1 MAENSHTH
9 DSRLTPQEIL
19 KNFWGYDLFR
29 PLQEDVIN
37 SVLEGKDTLAL
48 MPTGGGKSLCYQVPA
63 LAKDGLCLV
72 ISPLIALMKDQ
83 VENLRRK
90 NITAFAIYSGM
101 SRAEVINTLKVAT
114 NSNCKFL
121 YVSPER
127 LETNLFKEYL
137 PGMHINLVAVDEA
150 HCISQWGYDFRPP
163 YLRIAALRE
172 ELPDVPVIALTASAT
187 KEVQDDIC
195 NKLTSPLTPFRQ
207 GRRGDALSDRYPK
220 YKIQQIVQYENARIN
235 RANSTEAE
243 AKLWHLLRNSKTGYK
258 FRRQHPIEAFIVDF
272 VCLEKGLIIEVD
284 GGYHNN
290 EEQKLYDEYR
300 TNAIKQKKFTVLR
313 FSNDEVLADSY
324 DVQKKITD
332 FIKLLDID
340 RGTAVAAPFSIGDG
354 EGLGMRWNIF
364 RQSFERKNLSYSVF
378 EVDSKINKVI
388 EILKKVPGSAIVYCK
403 SRKRTK
409 EIAELLQLQ
418 NIVSVFYHA
427 GLPQEERNKRQ
438 EEWIK
443 NKTRVIVCTNA
454 FGMGID
460 KPDVR
465 TVAHVD
471 MPDCLENYYQEAG
484 RAGRDGQKSFAVM
497 LYDERDIVELESLA
511 AIRYPS
517 LDDIKNVYQCVAN
530 YLQIPAGTG
539 EGNTYDFDIN
549 DFVKKFK
556 INSNIA
562 VYALKALEQDSWL
575 ELNDQVFLPSKV
587 KFTANKQTLYEFEK
601 AHPELEPA
609 IKALLRGY
617 EGIFDSPTS
626 ISETVLIRLLKKD
639 VEEIKKDLFQL
650 HLFGIIHYEPQ
661 KDKPQLY
668 FPRNRVRVEDVS
680 INMELY
686 NRRKEK
692 FSARVKNIIQFVRE
706 PVTCRSKM
714 IGAYFGDNK
723 LHNCNVCDNCLRQKK
738 VHIDEKEFEKISDR
752 IQAVLGPQP
761 LPSKELLDKL
771 GAIKK
776 EKAWKV
782 IEFLQAENKLEV
794 DKAGWVRL
802 K

>member
-1 MAENSHTH
+1 MADIHK
-9 DSRLTPQEIL
+9 IL
-19 KNFWGYDLFR
+19 KDYWGYDAFR

-37 SVLEGKDTLAL
+37 SVLKGKDTLAL

-63 LAKDGLCLV
+63 LAKEGLCLV

-90 NITAFAIYSGM
+90 NITAFAIFSGM
-101 SRAEVINTLKVAT
+101 TRTEVINTLKVAT

-137 PGMHINLVAVDEA
+137 PGMNINLVAVDEA

-172 ELPDVPVIALTASAT
+172 ELKDVPVIALTASAT
-187 KEVQDDIC
+187 KEVLDDIC
-195 NKLTSPLTPFRQ
+195 EKLQF
-207 GRRGDALSDRYPK
+207 K
-220 YKIQQIVQYENARIN
+220 
-235 RANSTEAE
+235 
-243 AKLWHLLRNSKTGYK
+243 
-258 FRRQHPIEAFIVDF
+258 
-272 VCLEKGLIIEVD
+272 EK
-284 GGYHNN
+284 
-290 EEQKLYDEYR
+290 
-300 TNAIKQKKFTVLR
+300 
-313 FSNDEVLADSY
+313 
-324 DVQKKITD
+324 
-332 FIKLLDID
+332 
-340 RGTAVAAPFSIGDG
+340 
-354 EGLGMRWNIF
+354 NIF

-378 EVDSKINKVI
+378 KVDSKINKVI
-388 EILKKVPGSAIVYCK
+388 EILNKVQGSAIVYCK

-418 NIVSVFYHA
+418 NIIADFYHA

-438 EEWIK
+438 ENWIK

-465 TVAHVD
+465 SVIHADV
-471 MPDCLENYYQEAG
+471 PDCLENYYQEAG
-484 RAGRDGQKSFAVM
+484 RAGRDGEKSFAVL
-497 LYDERDIVELESLA
+497 LYDDNDITELEGLA

-517 LDDIKNVYQCVAN
+517 LDDMKNVYQSVAN

-539 EGNTYDFDIN
+539 EGNYFDFDIN

-556 INSNIA
+556 LNTHTAIYS
-562 VYALKALEQDSWL
+562 LKALEQDNWL
-575 ELNDQVFLPSKV
+575 SLNEQVFLPSKI
-587 KFTANKQTLYEFEK
+587 KFTTTKQALYDFETS
-601 AHPELEPA
+601 HPELEPA

-617 EGIFDSPTS
+617 EGIFDFPTS
-626 ISETVLIRLLKKD
+626 ISEIVLIRLLKKD
-639 VEEIKKDLFQL
+639 VEEIKKDLSQL
-650 HLFGIIHYEPQ
+650 DRFGIIHYEPQ
-661 KDKPQLY
+661 KDSPQLY
-668 FPRNRVRVEDVS
+668 FPRNRVKVEDLS
-680 INMELY
+680 INMDLY
-686 NRRKEK
+686 HKRKEK
-692 FSARVKNIIQFVRE
+692 FIARVKNIVQYVQE
-706 PVTCRSKM
+706 HVTCRSKM
-714 IGAYFGDNK
+714 IGSYFGDNK
-723 LHNCNVCDNCLRQKK
+723 LHNCKVCDNCLRQKK
-738 VHIDEKEFEKISDR
+738 VHIDEKEFEKISNR
-752 IQAVLGPQP
+752 IQTVLAPQP
-761 LPSKELLDKL
+761 LPSKELMDQL

-794 DKAGWVRL
+794 DNAGWVRL

>member
-1 MAENSHTH
+1 MSDIHK
-9 DSRLTPQEIL
+9 IL
-19 KNFWGYDLFR
+19 KEFWGYDAFR
-29 PLQEDVIN
+29 PLQEDVIK
-37 SVLEGKDTLAL
+37 SVLEEKDTLAL

-137 PGMHINLVAVDEA
+137 PGMNINLVAVDEA

-172 ELPDVPVIALTASAT
+172 ELHNVPVLALTASAT

-195 NKLTSPLTPFRQ
+195 EKLQF
-207 GRRGDALSDRYPK
+207 K
-220 YKIQQIVQYENARIN
+220 
-235 RANSTEAE
+235 
-243 AKLWHLLRNSKTGYK
+243 
-258 FRRQHPIEAFIVDF
+258 
-272 VCLEKGLIIEVD
+272 EK
-284 GGYHNN
+284 
-290 EEQKLYDEYR
+290 
-300 TNAIKQKKFTVLR
+300 
-313 FSNDEVLADSY
+313 
-324 DVQKKITD
+324 
-332 FIKLLDID
+332 
-340 RGTAVAAPFSIGDG
+340 
-354 EGLGMRWNIF
+354 NIF

-378 EVDSKINKVI
+378 KVDSKINKVI
-388 EILKKVPGSAIVYCK
+388 EILNKVQGSAIVYCK

-418 NIVSVFYHA
+418 NIVSDFYHA

-438 EEWIK
+438 EDWIK

-465 TVAHVD
+465 SVIHADV
-471 MPDCLENYYQEAG
+471 PDCLENYYQEAG
-484 RAGRDGQKSFAVM
+484 RAGRDGKKSFAVL
-497 LYDERDIVELESLA
+497 LYDDNDITELEGLA

-517 LDDIKNVYQCVAN
+517 LDDMKNVYQSVAN

-539 EGNTYDFDIN
+539 EGNYFDFDIN

-556 INSNIA
+556 LNTHTAIYS
-562 VYALKALEQDSWL
+562 LKALEQDNWL
-575 ELNDQVFLPSKV
+575 SLNEQVFLPSKI
-587 KFTANKQTLYEFEK
+587 KFTTSKEALYDFERS
-601 AHPELEPA
+601 HPELEPA

-617 EGIFDSPTS
+617 EGIFDFPTS
-626 ISETVLIRLLKKD
+626 ISEIVLIRLLRKD
-639 VEEIKKDLFQL
+639 VEEIKKDLYQL
-650 HLFGIIHYEPQ
+650 HRLGVIHYEPQ
-661 KDKPQLY
+661 KDSPQLY
-668 FPRNRVRVEDVS
+668 FPRNRVKSEDLS
-680 INMELY
+680 MNMDLY
-686 NRRKEK
+686 HRRKEK
-692 FSARVKNIIQFVRE
+692 FIARVKNIIQYVSE
-706 PVTCRSKM
+706 LVTCRSKM
-714 IGAYFGDNK
+714 IGSYFGDNK
-723 LHNCNVCDNCLRQKK
+723 LHNCKVCDNCLRQRK
-738 VHIDEKEFEKISDR
+738 VHIDEKEFEKISNR
-752 IQAVLGPQP
+752 IQTVLAPQP
-761 LPSKELLDKL
+761 LPSKELMDQL
-771 GAIKK
+771 GTIKK

-794 DKAGWVRL
+794 DNAGWVRL

>member
-1 MAENSHTH
+1 MLPLQLDFFLSLPSSFNISWSLA
-9 DSRLTPQEIL
+9 DIQKIL
-19 KNFWGYDLFR
+19 KEFWGYDVFR

-37 SVLEGKDTLAL
+37 SVLKGKDTLAL
-48 MPTGGGKSLCYQVPA
+48 MPTGGGKSLCYQAPA

-90 NITAFAIYSGM
+90 NVTAFAIYSGM

-137 PGMHINLVAVDEA
+137 PGMNINLVAVDEA

-172 ELPDVPVIALTASAT
+172 ELKDVPVIALTASAT
-187 KEVQDDIC
+187 KEVQNDIC
-195 NKLTSPLTPFRQ
+195 EKLQF
-207 GRRGDALSDRYPK
+207 K
-220 YKIQQIVQYENARIN
+220 
-235 RANSTEAE
+235 
-243 AKLWHLLRNSKTGYK
+243 
-258 FRRQHPIEAFIVDF
+258 
-272 VCLEKGLIIEVD
+272 EKNII
-284 GGYHNN
+284 
-290 EEQKLYDEYR
+290 
-300 TNAIKQKKFTVLR
+300 
-313 FSNDEVLADSY
+313 
-324 DVQKKITD
+324 
-332 FIKLLDID
+332 
-340 RGTAVAAPFSIGDG
+340 
-354 EGLGMRWNIF
+354 

-378 EVDSKINKVI
+378 KVDSKINKVI
-388 EILKKVPGSAIVYCK
+388 EILNKVQGSAIVYCK

-418 NIVSVFYHA
+418 NIIADFYHA

-438 EEWIK
+438 ENWIK

-465 TVAHVD
+465 SVVHADV
-471 MPDCLENYYQEAG
+471 PDCLENYYQEAG
-484 RAGRDGQKSFAVM
+484 RAGRDGEKSFAVL
-497 LYDERDIVELESLA
+497 LYDDNDITELEGLA

-517 LDDIKNVYQCVAN
+517 LDDMKNVYQSVAN
-530 YLQIPAGTG
+530 YLQIPAGTS
-539 EGNTYDFDIN
+539 EGNYFDFDIN

-556 INSNIA
+556 LNTHTA

-575 ELNDQVFLPSKV
+575 SLNEQVFLPSKI
-587 KFTANKQTLYEFEK
+587 KFTITKQALYDFESS
-601 AHPELEPA
+601 HPELEPA
-609 IKALLRGY
+609 IKALLRAY
-617 EGIFDSPTS
+617 EGIFDFPTS
-626 ISETVLIRLLKKD
+626 ISEIVLIRLLKKD
-639 VEEIKKDLFQL
+639 IEDIKKDLYQL
-650 HLFGIIHYEPQ
+650 HQFGIIHYEPQ
-661 KDKPQLY
+661 KDSPQLY
-668 FPRNRVRVEDVS
+668 LPRNRVKVEDLS
-680 INMELY
+680 INMDLY
-686 NRRKEK
+686 HKRKEK
-692 FSARVKNIIQFVRE
+692 FIARIKNIVQYVQE
-706 PVTCRSKM
+706 LVTCRSKM
-714 IGAYFGDNK
+714 IGSYFGDNK
-723 LHNCNVCDNCLRQKK
+723 LHNCKVCDNCLRQKK
-738 VHIDEKEFEKISDR
+738 VHIDEKEFEKISNR
-752 IQAVLGPQP
+752 IQTVLAPQP
-761 LPSKELLDKL
+761 LPSKELMDQL

-794 DKAGWVRL
+794 DNAGWVRL